1 LLYTYIASC
10 APVQFRIILD
20 VVVQPM
26 SRFTISHY
34 YTYFAAHLLHGC
46 ARAHL
51 LHGCA
56 RAHQALLPSYPAL
69 PLQFRSRCPVAQPM
83 SRFDIQ
89 VLRVFHSAHA
99 AVAKPT
105 FMHQAPLRRLQ
116 TTSYHTKIQIS
127 RLRDILQG
135 RYTTDPCHYCIAS
148 VAAMHYC

>member
-1 LLYTYIASC
+1 MTSYN
-10 APVQFRIILD
+10 R
-20 VVVQPM
+20 
-26 SRFTISHY
+26 SRTCRDDFISIGADLAEMTSY
-34 YTYFAAHLLHGC
+34 KSEQTYFAAHLLHGC
-46 ARAHL
+46 T
-51 LHGCA
+51 

-135 RYTTDPCHYCIAS
+135 RYTTDPCHYCIVS
-148 VAAMHYC
+148 MAAMHYC